1 PAYLHEE
8 NDMARTSK
16 ETGSHMLDEADIGSG
31 EKRPADHE
39 TEEEISKIRDQSGRV
54 SADEADANE
63 AGRDGTGKG
72 LLQDEAFPP
81 KGN

>member
-1 PAYLHEE
+1 
-8 NDMARTSK
+8 MARTSK

-31 EKRPADHE
+31 EKKPADHE
-39 TEEEISKIRDQSGRV
+39 TEEEISKIKGQSGRV
-54 SADEADANE
+54 PADEAE
-63 AGRDGTGKG
+63 RDGTGKG